1 MYVGANILT
10 IFSTR
15 LIQLVFVRK
24 SAQTFIF
31 YLQKLYNDV
40 FTTQA
45 TPAANF
51 SYEFGYKL
59 HYSTTVG
66 DE

>member
-24 SAQTFIF
+24 SAQTFIYKNYIMTF
-31 YLQKLYNDV
+31 LLHRLHQLQISVMNL
-40 FTTQA
+40 
-45 TPAANF
+45 AA
-51 SYEFGYKL
+51 S
-59 HYSTTVG
+59 STTAQQLVTNNK
-66 DE
+66 